1 MGNIKLNPRGK
12 RTSSQNTPESAVG
25 EVISQRQDSLVGGWT
40 RAADELSRKVLTS
53 ISGFLYVETVG
64 NEEEIRVDQLDGLG
78 SELLHLAAGR
88 DHELNPALVSSVS
101 NVVLNGSTHLT
112 FAEQA
117 TIDELVEKTLFHW
130 HVSTTQYLL

>member
-1 MGNIKLNPRGK
+1 MQ
-12 RTSSQNTPESAVG
+12 S
-25 EVISQRQDSLVGGWT
+25 WT

-88 DHELNPALVSSVS
+88 EHELNPALVSSVS

-130 HVSTTQYLL
+130 QIGRAHV